1 MQMVGTIVGVQYMAG
16 FACLSGRCEID
27 CCTEGFNIPYSSR
40 DYEELERVS
49 AGSDVMRSR
58 ILSAFDMDVPT
69 GFFAFLKMNEN
80 GLCPFLS
87 SDKLCE
93 IHASF
98 GDGAIGNVCRTYPR
112 VINIMG
118 DRAEVSGTLSCPEVA
133 RRLFP
138 GLEPMKFIPFKRE
151 DLPPGMLHFEKV
163 MASEDVAIVDAMR
176 EFSVRI
182 LSLERYALSS
192 RLYCLAT
199 FAEKIG
205 CLNPDGRSNSAVISM
220 REVFDRFIDQS
231 NIDKCDHI
239 IKNIKINMMWPL
251 NFMSKLIND
260 KSKGSNSKT
269 CKKWLEIYTY
279 KNDSYKDQLE
289 LFVNWQKTATLDFR
303 TYLDHIIT
311 IYLCHYVISK
321 PPEGI
326 RHIFHYIRTMI
337 TFGMLVKFILITK
350 TAEMPAAGQA
360 AEAYMDCNEALSE
373 IVVMEISRF
382 SRYFEHELHY
392 QERMKQYF
400 AELNSKSLAQLVMII
415 KSLA

>member
-1 MQMVGTIVGVQYMAG
+1 MHMVRTIVGMQYMAE
-16 FACLSGRCEID
+16 FSCLGGRCETD
-27 CCTEGFNIPYSSR
+27 CCTEGFNIPYSRS

-58 ILSAFDMDVPT
+58 VLSAFDMDVPA

-98 GDGAIGNVCRTYPR
+98 GDGAIGSVCRTYPR

-133 RRLFP
+133 RRLFLGP
-138 GLEPMKFIPFKRE
+138 EPMKFITFKR
-151 DLPPGMLHFEKV
+151 DALPPGTLHYEKA
-163 MASEDVAIVDAMR
+163 MAPEDVAITDAMR
-176 EFSVRI
+176 EFAVRI

-205 CLNPDGRSNSAVISM
+205 CLNPDGQFDSAVSSM

-231 NIDKCDHI
+231 NIEKCDRI
-239 IKNIKINMMWPL
+239 IQNIKIDTNWPFY
-251 NFMSKLIND
+251 FMSKLIND
-260 KSKGSNSKT
+260 KSLGINSKA

-279 KNDSYKDQLE
+279 NNDHSKDQLE
-289 LFVNWQKTATLDFR
+289 LFANWRKMVTPDFR
-303 TYLDHIIT
+303 TYLDHLIT
-311 IYLCHYVISK
+311 IYLYHYVISK

-326 RHIFHYIRTMI
+326 PDIFHYVQTLI

-350 TAEMPAAGQA
+350 TAGMPASGQG
-360 AEAYMDCNEALSE
+360 AEAYINSKEALSE
-373 IVVMEISRF
+373 MFVMEISRF

-392 QERMKQYF
+392 QERINQYF
-400 AELNSKSLAQLVMII
+400 AELNSKSLAHLVMII

>member
-1 MQMVGTIVGVQYMAG
+1 MHMVRTIVGMQYMAE
-16 FACLSGRCEID
+16 FSCLGGRCETD
-27 CCTEGFNIPYSSR
+27 CCTEGFNIPYSRS

-58 ILSAFDMDVPT
+58 VLSAFDMDVPA

-98 GDGAIGNVCRTYPR
+98 GDGAIGSVCRTYPR
-112 VINIMG
+112 VINVMG

-133 RRLFP
+133 RRLFL
-138 GLEPMKFIPFKRE
+138 GLEPMKFITFKRE
-151 DLPPGMLHFEKV
+151 DLPPGMLHYEKV

-205 CLNPDGRSNSAVISM
+205 CLNLDGQSDSAVISM
-220 REVFDRFIDQS
+220 REIFDRFIDKA

-239 IKNIKINMMWPL
+239 IQNIRINSIWPL
-251 NFMSKLIND
+251 DFMSKLIND
-260 KSKGSNSKT
+260 KSKGSNSKA

-279 KNDSYKDQLE
+279 KNDSYMNKLE
-289 LFVNWQKTATLDFR
+289 LFVNWQKMVTVDLR
-303 TYLDHIIT
+303 TYLDHLIT
-311 IYLCHYVISK
+311 IYLYNYVISK

-326 RHIFHYIRTMI
+326 SDIFHYIQTLI

-350 TAEMPAAGQA
+350 TAEMPVSGQGT
-360 AEAYMDCNEALSE
+360 EAYINCKEALSE
-373 IVVMEISRF
+373 MFVIEISRF

-392 QERMKQYF
+392 QERMKQCF
-400 AELNSKSLAQLVMII
+400 AELNSKSLAHLVMII